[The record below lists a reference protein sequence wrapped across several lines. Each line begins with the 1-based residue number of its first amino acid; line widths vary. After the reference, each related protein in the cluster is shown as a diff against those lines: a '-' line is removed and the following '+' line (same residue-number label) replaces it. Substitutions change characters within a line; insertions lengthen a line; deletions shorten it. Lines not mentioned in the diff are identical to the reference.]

1 MLSSCHPNKRDEAA
15 ASEHLLPPSVLI
27 AEDEHLVASD
37 LADQLQRLHV
47 QVVGPASTGAAAIE
61 LAKTQEP
68 AMALL
73 DIRMSDVD
81 GLEAAARLMQMG
93 IPAVILSAYS
103 DEEYLIRST
112 RAGVFG
118 YLIKPV
124 AEDALRTALAVAW
137 ARFNQQCELQ
147 QEVTKLKTALEDR
160 KLVERAKGVIMD
172 KLGLKEADAMRRLQK
187 QARDSRRTL
196 ADMARAILE
205 SNDLFEK

>member
-1 MLSSCHPNKRDEAA
+1 M
-15 ASEHLLPPSVLI
+15 LI

-37 LADQLQRLHV
+37 LADHLQHLQV
-47 QVVGPASTGAAAIE
+47 QVVGPASTGQAAVE
-61 LAKTQEP
+61 LAKAEQP

-73 DIRMSDVD
+73 DIRMADMD
-81 GLEAAARLMQMG
+81 GLEVAERLAQMA

-103 DEEYLIRST
+103 DEEYLVRSA

-124 AEDALRTALAVAW
+124 DEDALRTALAVAW
-137 ARFNQQCELQ
+137 ARFNQQHQLQ
-147 QEVTKLKTALEDR
+147 QEVSKLKTALEDR

-172 KLGLKEADAMRRLQK
+172 KLGLKEAEAMRKLQK

-205 SNDLFEK
+205 SSDLFEK